1 MNIQVS
7 WDNDEKTI
15 IRFDYG
21 KGWTW
26 DDFSEANEIVQKMY
40 AEVKHPVH
48 IIANFEDGAFPPLGA
63 LEKFREAQEDMPD
76 DAVVVVVGGSMFIT
90 TLVST
95 FSRIYKALSK
105 TLMVADSLDNAREKI
120 AKL

>member
-1 MNIQVS
+1 MSIQLS

-26 DDFSEANEIVQKMY
+26 DDFSEAGKLVQKMR
-40 AEVKHPVH
+40 AEVNHPVH

-63 LEKFREAQEDMPD
+63 LGKFRTAQENVPG
-76 DAVVVVVGGSMFIT
+76 DAVVVVVGGGMFIT
-90 TLVST
+90 ALVSS
-95 FSRIYKALSK
+95 FSRVYKALSK
-105 TLMVADSLDNAREKI
+105 NLMVADSLDKAREKI